1 MWWIVRK
8 RKDLRRRRW
17 GGGGKAFWE
26 TFDLDQGKV
35 AEHDLFGSDSYTT
48 KEQEKQRNSRDRN
61 QEVRHDM
68 QSRPR
73 LGNERVE
80 ERKTSAEG
88 PAALSDDPLIALK
101 PR

>member
-48 KEQEKQRNSRDRN
+48 KEQEKQRILRN
-61 QEVRHDM
+61 CNQDVRQYVLNRRRSEGEDGH
-68 QSRPR
+68 RPYGTPYEFLFR
-73 LGNERVE
+73 QPH
-80 ERKTSAEG
+80 AEARG
-88 PAALSDDPLIALK
+88 
-101 PR
+101 